1 MVSPC
6 RESRLADPRPEVR
19 TWCGDEAM
27 LQNRAEDVVVSER
40 VWQLVALAHG
50 AGFRGITVEVEC
62 DR

>member
-1 MVSPC
+1 
-6 RESRLADPRPEVR
+6 
-19 TWCGDEAM
+19 M